1 VSGPLNLYVMLP
13 SFPERWK
20 TQADFWNEQK
30 RWRRVHVVALISVI
44 ISTVGAVGASL
55 GAMAV
60 MSMQAPVLPEMIR
73 VECIAPATP
82 PVTSKGSSAFDRR
95 DRPDHGAN

>member
-1 VSGPLNLYVMLP
+1 MADQRSEPLNLYLMLP
-13 SFPERWK
+13 SVPDRWK

-30 RWRRVHVVALISVI
+30 RSRRVHVVALISLI

-60 MSMQAPVLPEMIR
+60 MSMQAPVLPEVIQ

-82 PVTSKGSSAFDRR
+82 TVTSEGSSAFSRR
-95 DRPDHGAN
+95 